1 MKIALVDMDYEYR
14 KSIGRPP
21 RHRFPNFALMR
32 ISAWHKA
39 QGDTV
44 DWYPLPMEIPDKIYV
59 AKCFTWYK
67 DVVQFAAGDPELRR
81 LQRWCNMAATRK
93 KCKFEDYKG

>member
-44 DWYPLPMEIPDKIYV
+44 D
-59 AKCFTWYK
+59 
-67 DVVQFAAGDPELRR
+67 
-81 LQRWCNMAATRK
+81 
-93 KCKFEDYKG
+93 